1 MSKPQ
6 VTITLG
12 RTGQVVKR
20 GGAISDDVDDDRKMS
35 GSKRSIRDRLGSNVD
50 SSSLS
55 MSKRHRGDEGTRSA
69 DFHAGPNDLRFTLM
83 RKKQSRQ
90 TRGDVEVHERMDLR
104 ENLSRT
110 VRPAANNKMMQQRSE
125 PNGSSLLRRTPRVGS
140 ADDLLQVDSL
150 GRSYSSW
157 SRDGFRSRSP
167 ERIFKSSRGLS
178 PPRNIDKL
186 RQVSSVR
193 AIDASRTGRFLSSN
207 VLDPPRS
214 TGSAPLTMKA
224 TLETT
229 KAATRLPLA
238 GGAMPKNSYMGNE
251 PVNVSSLLHSLGL
264 EKYVINFQAEE
275 VDMTALKQMGDNDL
289 KEMGIPMGPRKK
301 ILLALLSRS
310 RRQPP

>member
-12 RTGQVVKR
+12 RTGQKVVKR

-186 RQVSSVR
+186 R
-193 AIDASRTGRFLSSN
+193 
-207 VLDPPRS
+207 S

>member
-12 RTGQVVKR
+12 RTGQVPLGGEICFESGKE

-140 ADDLLQVDSL
+140 ADDLLQ
-150 GRSYSSW
+150 
-157 SRDGFRSRSP
+157 
-167 ERIFKSSRGLS
+167 GLS

-238 GGAMPKNSYMGNE
+238 GGAMPKTHIWY
-251 PVNVSSLLHSLGL
+251 
-264 EKYVINFQAEE
+264 
-275 VDMTALKQMGDNDL
+275 
-289 KEMGIPMGPRKK
+289 
-301 ILLALLSRS
+301 
-310 RRQPP
+310 

>member
-12 RTGQVVKR
+12 RTGQKVVKR

-110 VRPAANNKMMQQRSE
+110 NWTV
-125 PNGSSLLRRTPRVGS
+125 
-140 ADDLLQVDSL
+140 
-150 GRSYSSW
+150 
-157 SRDGFRSRSP
+157 
-167 ERIFKSSRGLS
+167 
-178 PPRNIDKL
+178 
-186 RQVSSVR
+186 
-193 AIDASRTGRFLSSN
+193 LSSN